1 MEQKLKSL
9 LRESEW
15 KEEPLGSFFMPEK
28 KQTGEEYDFQTLQ
41 NLQKF
46 EKVS

>member
-1 MEQKLKSL
+1 
-9 LRESEW
+9 
-15 KEEPLGSFFMPEK
+15 MPEK

>member
-1 MEQKLKSL
+1 
-9 LRESEW
+9 
-15 KEEPLGSFFMPEK
+15 MPEK

-46 EKVS
+46 EKIS